1 MKAEIIITQGRRG
14 YYLQNGRGTAV
25 GPYSEKKAIAL
36 QEKLWLPYGVGARLG
51 KGYTDEE
58 REVYESLT
66 QKKG

>member
-36 QEKLWLPYGVGARLG
+36 QEKLWLPYSGLIHFGI
-51 KGYTDEE
+51 
-58 REVYESLT
+58 
-66 QKKG
+66 